1 MRVRPAGVSER
12 GERDANERGET
23 GEAGVNETG
32 ESGVNE
38 TGETGER
45 GELVVLVCDGC
56 LDAGGENSHRTPG
69 FGITGFGIC
78 ARCQKR
84 TFVGRHSA
92 PLAPGVRTD
101 DIPMHFVLRP
111 PYTEICTVQW
121 AAGGGTMCYNPP
133 PGMLEA
139 ADIPAMLRDRVREW
153 GALIDPV
160 TGESHLLDG
169 LGDEWVEEFS
179 EIARELPCVVELDGC
194 FAVVTLGQS
203 SA

>member
-1 MRVRPAGVSER
+1 MRVRPAGANET
-12 GERDANERGET
+12 GETGANERG
-23 GEAGVNETG
+23 
-32 ESGVNE
+32 E

-45 GELVVLVCDGC
+45 GERGELVIIVCDGC

-92 PLAPGVRTD
+92 PMAAGVRAR

-111 PYTEICTVQW
+111 PYEDICTVQW